1 LKKPPYRV
9 YGKKKEEKPS
19 VQIPEKIDTPQA
31 EQLVE
36 DFYALIHFLEK
47 HKAKVL
53 SVFLFIIFIGFAYV
67 SYSFYFNSIELKA
80 AKLTDKAIYY
90 LNEGNKK
97 KALIYLKEAAERYK
111 SAPSGK
117 LAEFLLGKLES
128 NKKILESLARSRDS
142 LLSSPS
148 KTSLGALLID
158 AGKLKEAE
166 RLLKRVK
173 REEWTHPEAVYER
186 LLVSLIKGKR
196 KEAENYLDVLKGDYG
211 NLPVTNLAEELL
223 K

>member
-9 YGKKKEEKPS
+9 YRKKEEKPS

-47 HKAKVL
+47 HKVKVL
-53 SVFLFIIFIGFAYV
+53 SVFLSIIFIGFVYV

-90 LNEGNKK
+90 LNEGNRK
-97 KALIYLKEAAERYK
+97 KALAYLKEAAKRYK
-111 SAPSGK
+111 STPSGK
-117 LAEFLLGKLES
+117 LAEFLLGKLEG
-128 NKKILESLARSRDS
+128 NERLLESLARSGDS

-158 AGKLKEAE
+158 AGKLEEAE

-173 REEWTHPEAVYER
+173 REEWAHPEAVYGR

-196 KEAENYLDVLKGDYG
+196 KEAENYLNVLKGNYG
-211 NLPVTNLAEELL
+211 NLPVTNLAKELL